1 MIIKAH
7 KIKRMFIL
15 LSLLTPL
22 TSTAAVPVWEIVPKD
37 STIAFTATQNNAPV
51 IGEFKGLTG
60 KINFDPNQLNQS
72 NVEIIVNV
80 NSLTDPYN
88 QLTSTLKDKDWLDAK
103 QFPQA
108 IFRSSNFKKIG
119 DKTYE
124 AKGVLTIRDKALP
137 LAVNFTQET
146 YSPTKARVKGTAIIK
161 RSAFGIGQG
170 EWADTKSVKDEVKID
185 FTISV
190 VRKS

>member
-1 MIIKAH
+1 MIIKAYE
-7 KIKRMFIL
+7 KKWMFIL
-15 LSLLTPL
+15 SLLIPM
-22 TSTAAVPVWEIVPKD
+22 TSIAAVPTWEIVPKE

-51 IGEFKGLTG
+51 TGEFKGLTG
-60 KINFDPNQLNQS
+60 KINFDPSQLNQS
-72 NVEIIVNV
+72 NVEIVVNV

-88 QLTSTLKDKDWLDAK
+88 QLTDTLKDKDWLDAK

-124 AKGVLTIRDKALP
+124 AKGVLTIRDKTLP
-137 LAVNFTQET
+137 LVVNFRQEA
-146 YSPTKARVKGTAIIK
+146 YSPTKARVKGSTSIK
-161 RSAFGIGQG
+161 RSAFGVGQG
-170 EWADTKSVKDEVKID
+170 EWADTKSVKDDVRID